1 MDDSSH
7 FGDEVLSEA
16 TQIAKSAGSSI
27 LDEIVEVGK
36 TAASQLKGTSSSLPK
51 PNLQKAGSS
60 DKSFWEEFMKFGQS
74 ATSQITGDALIGN
87 GEIARLAKRDNKLSE
102 EEAEAVRQRILKIY
116 REYEEKRRQKRLT
129 QEQVNKE
136 ETEEKKEKQQISQ
149 LAQRDKAVAISNPQ
163 IAKGR
168 TEIGKNWGAE

>member
-74 ATSQITGDALIGN
+74 ATSQITGDAPIGN
-87 GEIARLAKRDNKLSE
+87 GEIARLAKRDNKLSK